1 MARVL
6 AIRKRCCAAVLLGL
20 VASSLASSA
29 SAQDLETQDVRSQ
42 EEGDHALVLE
52 LGAAGDWSR
61 AEGLHPGVTFAFEV
75 TPIENWLELEIGF
88 TALRAEASTEMPID
102 VLFKKPWRFSR
113 QFEFMIGVGPEVV
126 HLTGPDRKTF
136 WGLSSVLDFM
146 FWPRKNV
153 GWYAEPGYE
162 VTFPGGSTHH
172 GLGIEGGLL
181 IGR

>member
-1 MARVL
+1 LAATVL
-6 AIRKRCCAAVLLGL
+6 
-20 VASSLASSA
+20 
-29 SAQDLETQDVRSQ
+29 AQDLTGQEAESQ
-42 EEGDHALVLE
+42 EDGDHALVLE
-52 LGAAGDWSR
+52 FGAAADWSR
-61 AEGLHPGVTFAFEV
+61 AEGVHPGGTFAFEF

-88 TALRAEASTEMPID
+88 TAIRDDASTEMPID

-113 QFEFMIGVGPEVV
+113 QFEFMIDVGPEII
-126 HLTGPDRKTF
+126 HATGPDRTTF

-162 VTFPGGSTHH
+162 LTFRGGTTHH
-172 GLGIEGGLL
+172 GLGIEAELL

>member
-1 MARVL
+1 MRAST
-6 AIRKRCCAAVLLGL
+6 IKRWYTAVLLGFIASGL
-20 VASSLASSA
+20 VATA
-29 SAQDLETQDVRSQ
+29 SAQDLTRQEVDIQD
-42 EEGDHALVLE
+42 EGDHALVLE
-52 LGAAGDWSR
+52 FGAASDWSR
-61 AEGLHPGVTFAFEV
+61 AEGFHPGATFAFEF

-88 TALRAEASTEMPID
+88 TAIRSDASTEMPID

-113 QFEFMIGVGPEVV
+113 QFEFMIGVGPEII
-126 HLTGPDRKTF
+126 HATGPDRTTF

-162 VTFPGGSTHH
+162 LTFRGGTTHH
-172 GLGIEGGLL
+172 GLGIEAGLL